1 MVDNIESHLLIGQE
15 GCLEAAKYMNKECWL
30 CLETGRIMN
39 L

>member
-15 GCLEAAKYMNKECWL
+15 GCLEDMNKECWL
-30 CLETGRIMN
+30 CLETGRITN